1 MRIRHIT
8 TPEELDAFARDLDWP
23 TPTHFSRAAAA
34 AWTAGLHGAVDPAAL
49 CARCESSEALR
60 RLRVDAQAS
69 GTGVYSGDEARRRD
83 VSVKLAS
90 LLSLVAAGGAPDHW
104 LAAAAGARLYLAQA
118 PLFVDGADGVDAAP
132 LAGLVVADGSRA
144 GDALP
149 PFVPR
154 RAGAACHLWL
164 APGAVASAPHC
175 DEDHNVLT
183 VLRGR
188 KTVALAP
195 PRSGGVLCAAAPP
208 WAAAPNHG
216 ARHLG
221 DAPRIALGAGEALLL
236 PAGWY
241 HAVESEPGTVAVN
254 AWWRP
259 RKDARAGSRVD
270 AAARALRKAGREDP
284 RRDFFDRRAL
294 VGLCAARRRRDLGA
308 PASRGDRARA
318 RFSRFARCVDGAL
331 RAAFGL
337 GAGPPLAGLAALPD
351 GALAAALATA
361 GPRAAAALAA
371 LWDRDADACD
381 ALLGRL
387 GAEARERAKARLR
400 RGRDAFA
407 RASGRRLLRRLAAR
421 ARRRAARRA

>member
-1 MRIRHIT
+1 MFESPALFAGLCAPCT
-8 TPEELDAFARDLDWP
+8 VLELPVAPPRPPTRLLVKPGPRVRVPTAPSPPTSTIP
-23 TPTHFSRAAAA
+23 TPPFASSSPAPSTVRA
-34 AWTAGLHGAVDPAAL
+34 
-49 CARCESSEALR
+49 C
-60 RLRVDAQAS
+60 
-69 GTGVYSGDEARRRD
+69 D
-83 VSVKLAS
+83 VSRECVGL
-90 LLSLVAAGGAPDHW
+90 
-104 LAAAAGARLYLAQA
+104 
-118 PLFVDGADGVDAAP
+118 DAAP
-132 LAGLVVADGSRA
+132 LAGLVVADETRA
-144 GDALP
+144 AAALP

-195 PRSGGVLCAAAPP
+195 PKSGGAACAVAPP

-221 DAPRIALGAGEALLL
+221 DAPRISLGAGEALLL

-241 HAVESEPGTVAVN
+241 HAVESAPGTVAVN

-259 RKDARAGSRVD
+259 RKDARAGARVD
-270 AAARALRKAGREDP
+270 AAARALRAAGREDP

-294 VGLCAARRRRDLGA
+294 VQLCAARRRRDLGA

-318 RFSRFARCVDGAL
+318 RFARFARCVDGAL

-387 GAEARERAKARLR
+387 GAEARETAKARLR

-421 ARRRAARRA
+421 ARRRAARARS